1 MLPFHIHIIHYSLP
15 ITHSCALYS
24 VRTRSKSKSILSDVH
39 YFRLFRF
46 EVPLQLLHARD
57 RSLAPEQL
65 VASSK
70 L

>member
-39 YFRLFRF
+39 YFRPAIPFRGATAAAARQGPITRSG
-46 EVPLQLLHARD
+46 EVGRQ
-57 RSLAPEQL
+57 
-65 VASSK
+65 
-70 L
+70 